1 MKNFEIKCP
10 DCNTILIVDR
20 LNGKI
25 LEVRKPLLEESESTG
40 DRFEDARKRVES
52 SGDRVNEKVEE
63 VKRAQKEKMAKLDA
77 LFSERKKEIE
87 DSGEPVEKPDSVF
100 GPD

>member
-20 LNGKI
+20 LSGKI

-52 SGDRVNEKVEE
+52 SHDRVNEKVEE
-63 VKRAQKEKMAKLDA
+63 VQRAQKEKMAKLDA